1 MQTRMFYVYFV
12 YICKTHSHWN
22 KYNNMTHLQVHFF
35 TAKFSAKCQP
45 KLKCVWFGLNLAEN
59 SAVFKKNKTAKYS
72 AKFEP
77 KSDR

>member
-1 MQTRMFYVYFV
+1 
-12 YICKTHSHWN
+12 
-22 KYNNMTHLQVHFF
+22 MTHLQVHFF

-45 KLKCVWFGLNLAEN
+45 KLKCVWLGLNLAEN